1 MIWQNKSKHKKTN
14 KKVLTKQ
21 YSIAIIKKQNAL
33 CFLKYHEK
41 DEEEYEK
48 TGIFVVSKQQHG
60 IA

>member
-1 MIWQNKSKHKKTN
+1 MKRKKTD

-21 YSIAIIKKQNAL
+21 YSVAIIKKQNAL

-41 DEEEYEK
+41 DEEYYEK
-48 TGIFVVSKQQHG
+48 TGIFIVSKQQHG